1 MTTTDIEHL
10 VAFKDWKDHHEEEEE
25 YAASLF
31 NPKLTMVFISLG
43 DGEYEKKWGYEFSTE
58 FISLDGLKQMIV
70 DTFKERGINLK
81 LCIQDCDQEV
91 GLLTFKAV

>member
-1 MTTTDIEHL
+1 LNTLDIENL
-10 VAFKDWKDHHEEEEE
+10 VAFKNWKDHHEEEEE

-58 FISLDGLKQMIV
+58 FISLDEFKKMIV
-70 DTFKERGINLK
+70 NEFKERGINLK

>member
-1 MTTTDIEHL
+1 MTTADIEHL

-25 YAASLF
+25 YSASLF

-58 FISLDGLKQMIV
+58 FVTIDEFKQMIIN
-70 DTFKERGINLK
+70 TFKERGINLK
-81 LCIQDCDQEV
+81 LCIQDCDQKV
-91 GLLTFKAV
+91 GLLTFKSV